1 MNNTSNT
8 STKSLLDIVI
18 NDRYLNE
25 EYSILIII
33 LFIIALFLSY
43 VQPSINTVLSQKNHR
58 KIKNILRF
66 KSVGEDVDS
75 SRNTTIEQ

>member
-75 SRNTTIEQ
+75 SRNTTIV

>member
-75 SRNTTIEQ
+75 SRNTTTV